1 MKKSVILILTTLL
14 LLSVFSC
21 KKSTKQQIDI
31 NSIDIT
37 ITNGNADDFVTEPQR
52 WHITNKR
59 ICVVFGYDFNSP
71 EIVEEYTAILK
82 KRYGLDSEDG
92 LILPVIYPDDF
103 KHGARSYSNDLLNI
117 LQNDDI
123 DYAGVI
129 ILGAPEKTHLALAKN
144 QDKWNQEVPYPVIA
158 LFPQDDVLGLEST
171 CDIVIDKGQ
180 SVNEKEEEHPEELE
194 NVIIAE
200 APDVLCETIDYMLCL
215 NYSLTKNIKI
225 MKHVSQMLKGRN
237 IQHYS
242 DPETGLQAIN
252 HFILK

>member
-1 MKKSVILILTTLL
+1 MKKSVILFLTTLL

-21 KKSTKQQIDI
+21 KKSNKQQFDI

-37 ITNGNADDFVTEPQR
+37 INNGNADDFVSEPQR

-59 ICVVFGYDFNSP
+59 ICVIFGYDFNTP
-71 EIVEEYTAILK
+71 EIIEEFTSLLE

-92 LILPVIYPDDF
+92 LIFPVVYPNDF

-117 LQNDDI
+117 LQNDDM
-123 DYAGVI
+123 DFAGVV
-129 ILGAPEKTHLALAKN
+129 ILGAPEKTHLALARN

-171 CDIVIDKGQ
+171 CDLVIDKGQ
-180 SVNEKEEEHPEELE
+180 VTNEKEEEHPEEVE
-194 NVIIAE
+194 NVIIPE
-200 APDVLCETIDYMLCL
+200 APDVLTETIDYLLCL
-215 NYSLTKNIKI
+215 NYSIPKNTKI
-225 MKHVSQMLKGRN
+225 MKHVSQMLKDRN

-242 DPETGLQAIN
+242 DPETGLQSIN